1 MLKLETLEKYVKE
14 TTGLVVEPYEHGLVV
29 TGSFG
34 KFNISLTI
42 TWWWSDNGAYTCN
55 GGIYVKEDYFGVEL
69 IEVSKTLKSEEEII
83 YLIQSMT
90 SSCIVI
96 MEFLRK
102 QREFLNL

>member
-1 MLKLETLEKYVKE
+1 MLKLEKLEKYVKE
-14 TTGLVVEPYEHGLVV
+14 TTSLVIEPYEHGLVV

-34 KFNISLTI
+34 EFKISLTI
-42 TWWWSDNGAYTCN
+42 SNWSDSSTYSCK
-55 GGIYVKEDYFGVEL
+55 GGVYVKDDWYSVEL
-69 IEVSKTLKSEEEII
+69 VEVSKTLNSEEEII

>member
-1 MLKLETLEKYVKE
+1 MIEDATSV
-14 TTGLVVEPYEHGLVV
+14 GLV
-29 TGSFG
+29 
-34 KFNISLTI
+34 
-42 TWWWSDNGAYTCN
+42 
-55 GGIYVKEDYFGVEL
+55 
-69 IEVSKTLKSEEEII
+69 EVSKTLKSEEEII